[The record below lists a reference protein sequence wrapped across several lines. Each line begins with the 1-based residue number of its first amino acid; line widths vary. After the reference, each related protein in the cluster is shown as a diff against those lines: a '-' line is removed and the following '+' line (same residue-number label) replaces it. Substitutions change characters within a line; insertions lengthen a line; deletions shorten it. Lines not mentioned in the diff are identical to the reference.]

1 MSPKMKRI
9 LKYFVLFQFG
19 CLLFANDRLYLEKAN
34 ILESKSLDGK
44 PIKFISGNVVFTKGD
59 LTLNCQEGRQYEKD
73 GLAIL
78 YDEVSAFQDQMNLT
92 CDTIKF
98 FSREDRL
105 LSIGSSHVWDDDYD
119 LKADTITI
127 FTNIDSGIA
136 SGNVTLIQKGQTINA
151 NRIEYQKDNTQD
163 GVSYTA
169 IGDVIIQDSSRIA
182 TCGIAKYNRGN
193 EETILDV
200 EPEIKEKDRLLT
212 GTRIILNYEQE
223 MLKKLYIPKNAFA
236 ITPIRGFQRSLV
248 DSTQVGDSLRF
259 EDKMEGTA
267 LTSFFKSGILDSL
280 RIEGMAKTV
289 YHIFEDSIYQ
299 GKNNASGDTIALSF
313 YDDDLS
319 KINII
324 GGSEGKYSPD
334 SVFNDKDQPVIYKAN
349 KIKYH
354 FLNDESDFNGSV
366 NIRHDRTNL
375 DAGFVKV
382 NWKTNML
389 DALPRMEGDTL
400 SEPIPPL
407 IKEEGRDPMTGDAM
421 TYNLKTR
428 KGRIAKGET
437 KADDGY
443 YTGSRIKN
451 ESKKVFFIENS
462 TYTTCDYD
470 TAHFHFE
477 SSKMKII
484 QNDVVVARPII
495 LHLGQIPIF
504 GIPLGIFPHKGG
516 QRHSGW
522 IMPSYGDNKNR
533 GQYIQGLGFYWAPN
547 DYWDS
552 KFTLGFGDKQ
562 GTTFRINTQYRLRYK
577 FSGSLNF
584 FNRQYLSGTND
595 IMDLAENRNTS
606 TTLRWTHKQEL
617 RNNQSLNANV
627 TYSTSGDYNKK
638 YGLSEA
644 ERMDQK
650 AISNMSYSK
659 RWPKTK
665 NSFSAN
671 YYSNVDLLIDD
682 KTNPSSNFF
691 ISPTRE
697 GTQINIGNKTFP
709 KFSFRHGQS
718 NLFPTSATKKKWY
731 NTITWNYGL
740 NYTNKNRDYYESVQ
754 VDSAQFKWERDSS
767 GTLIEK
773 NEQNNGWIHTSTIN
787 APQKLFKYIS
797 INPSVNLKSA
807 WVNETQEGMWDGSTF
822 DKKTKTGFAS
832 RTTGSF
838 SMNANTQVYGLFAI
852 PIGPLKAIRHV
863 MSPSIGYSWTP
874 DFSKKVFGQD
884 LGYVLTEKDSLG
896 NEIFLDRFSGT
907 MAGNT
912 PKSERKSMT
921 FGLNNIFQAK
931 VKKGDEEKKI
941 DLLSWRMSS
950 SYNFAADS
958 MKLANLRSSVRSK
971 IAGKLNL
978 DLSMNHD
985 FYKFD
990 INQNRRINQFNTNAK
1005 GVISPRLINA
1015 RISTGFRLIGA
1026 SWTDNEKENGPDST
1040 VDTTNFDDDLTGPGL
1055 GNPLKN
1061 MRNTVGKKQSWNS
1074 NVSLSYSYS
1083 ASNPSNPTK
1092 NFWANTTSTINMTSK
1107 WRVSYRARFDLIKRD
1122 LVSHSFSIYRDL
1134 HCWELS
1140 LNWTPT
1146 GIGQGINF
1154 RLNVK
1159 SPTLQDLKIE
1169 KRGGVYSG
1177 AGF

>member
-44 PIKFISGNVVFTKGD
+44 PIKFISGNVVFTKGN

-169 IGDVIIQDSSRIA
+169 IGNVIIQDSSRIA

-212 GTRIILNYEQE
+212 GTRIILSYEQE

-267 LTSFFKSGILDSL
+267 LTSFFKNGILDSL

-334 SVFNDKDQPVIYKAN
+334 SVFNDNDQPVIYKAN

-354 FLNDESDFNGSV
+354 FLNDESDFKGSV

-389 DALPRMEGDTL
+389 DAFPRMEGDTL

-462 TYTTCDYD
+462 TYTTCDHD

-691 ISPTRE
+691 VSPTRE

-754 VDSAQFKWERDSS
+754 VDSAQFKWERDTS

-884 LGYVLTEKDSLG
+884 LGYVLTEKDTLG

-985 FYKFD
+985 FYRFD

-1005 GVISPRLINA
+1005 GIISPRLINA

-1159 SPTLQDLKIE
+1159 SPTLRDLKIE